1 MPIFLFLVIDKPKNV
16 AQTTQ
21 NLPDTDPTI
30 KVPYMEEVEI
40 AKEKLGRGQRKN
52 LELDAYLEQHSN
64 NFQSTLYD
72 MVNSEKSHKQNS
84 FMTADG
90 STDRNFNFILVLPV
104 VLCILRLL

>member
-72 MVNSEKSHKQNS
+72 MVNSEKSHKQNP